1 MTELKPI
8 YCRIKSKTDM
18 KAKIQLKL
26 FKKDSPMTDESNF
39 KTLTFSVASEAIEVA
54 EYFNQTY
61 FYQYQIIDADGYVYA
76 EFEN

>member
-1 MTELKPI
+1 
-8 YCRIKSKTDM
+8 M
-18 KAKIQLKL
+18 KAKIKLKL

-54 EYFNQTY
+54 EYFSNTY
-61 FYQYQIIDADGYVYA
+61 FYQWQVIDADGYVYA